1 MGWVSVSVTSL
12 PGMLDDIEIQVRKAA
27 SHIIDSGHSVEVA
40 SEGIPQVID
49 ISLKKTAA
57 VDNWRSRM
65 ENLLDALDS
74 ASTGVLI
81 TVDEIDPNLDETIEL
96 AAVYQH
102 FVRDGRKVSLLMAG
116 LPANV
121 SALLNDETV
130 SFLRRAQVL
139 HLGRIADYEVEE
151 AIRKTVSDNGRNA
164 DAEGLRLAVEKISGF
179 PFMMQLVGFRAWD
192 ANEFSPDI
200 TKADFETGVRL
211 ASEEM
216 RDRILGATY
225 RELSPEDRRF
235 AFAMLEDEGD
245 SAIAD
250 LELRLG
256 RSSSQIAQCRR
267 RLIDAGVIGER
278 SRGVVGFDLPLFR
291 EYLLERRG

>member
-1 MGWVSVSVTSL
+1 MGWISASVTSL
-12 PGMLDDIEIQVRKAA
+12 PGMLEDIEIQVRKAA
-27 SHIIDSGHSVEVA
+27 SHIVDSGGSLEITNL
-40 SEGIPQVID
+40 GIPQVID
-49 ISLKKTAA
+49 VSLRKSTVA
-57 VDNWRSRM
+57 DNWRSRM
-65 ENLLDALDS
+65 EDLLDALDS
-74 ASTGVLI
+74 MSTGVLI
-81 TVDEIDPNLDETIEL
+81 TVDEIDPNLDEMVEL

-121 SALLNDETV
+121 SALLNDKTV

-151 AIRKTVSDNGRNA
+151 AIRKTVLDNGRHA
-164 DAEGLRLAVEKISGF
+164 DAEGLRFAVEKINGF

-192 ANEFSPDI
+192 VNEQSPEI
-200 TKADFETGVRL
+200 TKEDFETGVRL

-216 RDRILGATY
+216 RDRILEATY

-250 LELRLG
+250 LELRLQ
-256 RSSSQIAQCRR
+256 RSSSQVSQYRR

-291 EYLLERRG
+291 EYLLEQRG